1 LFCGAKL
8 ALFGWAVVITAVL
21 LLLSLPVLAGAITML
36 ITDRNFNTSFFE
48 AAGGGDPILYQ
59 HLFYHNLPKF
69 MGVGGELLFIFF
81 LALGSG
87 LINLS
92 SLCRSATLTITPNN
106 KFQFQLFYTKY
117 KALLGDRP
125 LPSKE
130 FLTWLIGFTEGDSS
144 FIVNNRGD
152 LAFVI
157 TQSTSDIYTLE
168 FIKETLGFGKV
179 ISQSVITSRFVCQD
193 KLGIELIIYLFNGNL
208 VFPSKQKSFEKF
220 IDGFNIWCSKGRIK
234 LNQITFIPS
243 TILPDLTNSWLAGF
257 TDAYGCFTVS
267 ILSNSVAFRFRFI
280 LTQKGEINIP
290 ILNHLVT
297 LFKGGRVEPH
307 SVKNVYEYRI
317 NGLKACSNVF
327 SYFDEFNLNSKKAV
341 SYALWKQ
348 LYTRL
353 KNKEHLD
360 PELRVVLKEKASI
373 INKSN
378 K

>member
-1 LFCGAKL
+1 M
-8 ALFGWAVVITAVL
+8 VL
-21 LLLSLPVLAGAITML
+21 
-36 ITDRNFNTSFFE
+36 TDRNFNTSFFE

-59 HLFYHNLPKF
+59 HLFYHNLPSS
-69 MGVGGELLFIFF
+69 MGVGSELLFILF
-81 LALGSG
+81 LALGSNLTNLG
-87 LINLS
+87 LW
-92 SLCRSATLTITPNN
+92 CRLTSLTITPNN
-106 KFQFQLFYTKY
+106 KFNFQEFYTKY

-130 FLTWLIGFTEGDSS
+130 FLTWLIGFTEGDGS

-157 TQSTSDIYTLE
+157 TKSQCDIQTLE

-179 ISQSVITSRFVCQD
+179 ISQSQITSRFVCQS
-193 KLGIELIIYLFNGNL
+193 KLEIQLIIYLFNGNL
-208 VFPSKQKSFEKF
+208 VFPSRQKSFEKF

-243 TILPDLTNSWLAGF
+243 GAATILPDLTNSWLAGF
-257 TDAYGCFTVS
+257 TDSEGCFTVS
-267 ILSNSVAFRFRFI
+267 ILSNSEAFRFRFI

-327 SYFDEFNLNSKKAV
+327 NYFDEFNLYSKKAV

-353 KNKEHLD
+353 QNKEHLD

>member
-1 LFCGAKL
+1 
-8 ALFGWAVVITAVL
+8 
-21 LLLSLPVLAGAITML
+21 
-36 ITDRNFNTSFFE
+36 
-48 AAGGGDPILYQ
+48 
-59 HLFYHNLPKF
+59 
-69 MGVGGELLFIFF
+69 MGVGCGLLFVIF
-81 LALGSG
+81 LALELS
-87 LINLS
+87 LINLGS
-92 SLCRSATLTITPNN
+92 CASLASFAIQKTSIRFVSTSNLAYLTTTPNN
-106 KFQFQLFYTKY
+106 KFNFALFYTKY
-117 KALLGDRP
+117 KALVGDRP

-130 FLTWLIGFTEGDSS
+130 FLAWLIGFTEGDGS

-157 TQSTSDIYTLE
+157 TQATSDIRTLE

-179 ISQSVITSRFVCQD
+179 ISQSAITSRFICQT
-193 KLGIELIIYLFNGNL
+193 KSEIQLIIYLFNGNL
-208 VFPSKQKSFEKF
+208 VFPSRQKSFENF

-234 LNQITFIPS
+234 LNQIIFIPS

-257 TDAYGCFTVS
+257 TDAEGCFTVS

-307 SVKNVYEYRI
+307 FVKDVYEYRI

-327 SYFDEFNLNSKKAV
+327 NYFEEFNLYSKKAV

-353 KNKEHLD
+353 QKKEHLD
-360 PELRVVLKEKASI
+360 PELRVVLKEKASM

-378 K
+378 E